1 MFLLSFAFVPDL
13 SAASEVG
20 QEGLSGTEL
29 AQILGFG
36 LGVLSLALI
45 LFVLVIHRRNL
56 FSQTARWLHLLSLC
70 VIPVFILFLG
80 NLVAY
85 DGSKQTAF
93 CGACHPVMGP
103 YVDDLF
109 DPTSSSLAAIH
120 SQNRFIQKNKCY
132 SCHVGYGINGNL
144 EAKIDGL
151 QHMGGFLY
159 RFYTGTFQAPIK
171 LFRPYNNS
179 NCLRCHAGAKK
190 FERNSSHVAIMRSL
204 KTNKASCLLCHAEAH
219 FEPAANLRE

>member
-1 MFLLSFAFVPDL
+1 MNYEHRLYNHLWPSLWCSKP
-13 SAASEVG
+13 
-20 QEGLSGTEL
+20 GTRS
-29 AQILGFG
+29 I
-36 LGVLSLALI
+36 LALVSHKDSSRSDVKI
-45 LFVLVIHRRNL
+45 DP
-56 FSQTARWLHLLSLC
+56 S
-70 VIPVFILFLG
+70 PVR
-80 NLVAY
+80 Y
-85 DGSKQTAF
+85 KS
-93 CGACHPVMGP
+93 
-103 YVDDLF
+103 
-109 DPTSSSLAAIH
+109 
-120 SQNRFIQKNKCY
+120 QKNKCY

-159 RFYTGTFQAPIK
+159 RFYTGTFQEPIK

>member
-1 MFLLSFAFVPDL
+1 MLLLSFAFVPDL
-13 SAASEVG
+13 YAASEVG
-20 QEGLSGTEL
+20 QEGLSGAEL

-45 LFVLVIHRRNL
+45 LFVLVFHRRNL

-85 DGSKQTAF
+85 DGSKKTAF
-93 CGACHPVMGP
+93 CGSCHPVMGP

-132 SCHVGYGINGNL
+132 SCHVGYGINGNM

-151 QHMGGFLY
+151 KHMGRFLY
-159 RFYTGTFQAPIK
+159 RFYTGTFQEPIK
-171 LFRPYNNS
+171 LIRPYSNS
-179 NCLRCHAGAKK
+179 NCLRCHAGAKR
-190 FERNSSHVAIMRSL
+190 FEGNSVHVAIMGSL
-204 KTNKASCLLCHAEAH
+204 KTNKASCLFCHAEAH